1 MKTYGGGSNL
11 QKLFWGEL
19 SEILARNDVDMYD
32 ESVSRPVQFILDLP
46 KMVSQEDI
54 HQLSSTGELKRLY
67 GIFRRICSK
76 KYPDI
81 ETSTTFLGR
90 YVN

>member
-1 MKTYGGGSNL
+1 MAP
-11 QKLFWGEL
+11 QK
-19 SEILARNDVDMYD
+19 DM
-32 ESVSRPVQFILDLP
+32 
-46 KMVSQEDI
+46 
-54 HQLSSTGELKRLY
+54 HQLPSTGELKRLY